1 MSGAINGMDIWA
13 DGTKFVTGGDDKV
26 KINFTFVILLNLF
39 LTNEQIDE

>member
-26 KINFTFVILLNLF
+26 KNSFYVCYFTP
-39 LTNEQIDE
+39 LTSEKRAN

>member
-26 KINFTFVILLNLF
+26 KNSFNVCYVIQF
-39 LTNEQIDE
+39 ISHEQANR